1 MCSGL
6 ANSPILQCR
15 VLVSGQRSMPRISPW
30 RLVAS
35 VPTKGGAASSRLV
48 VGRPASTYM
57 APTARR
63 RSVRTGGARDVAARG
78 RRTLVVA
85 PWPERPSGRRA
96 YASGKNERA
105 VSPSRR
111 PARALTRKNCVPLYP
126 PQP

>member
-6 ANSPILQCR
+6 ANSPILRRR

-63 RSVRTGGARDVAARG
+63 RSCAR
-78 RRTLVVA
+78 VA
-85 PWPERPSGRRA
+85 PRCCRTWPSDSGC
-96 YASGKNERA
+96 
-105 VSPSRR
+105 
-111 PARALTRKNCVPLYP
+111 RALERLNPLAAELTKWEE
-126 PQP
+126 